1 MLLNETFAIEFAGK
15 LLNIGSIKLRPE
27 DPFTWASGWLSPIYC
42 DNRLT
47 LSYPEI
53 RTWIKEKLAD
63 GIRAHFADA
72 EIIAGVA
79 TAGIP
84 HGALVAD
91 ALNLPF
97 IYVRSEA
104 KKHGLSNQIEGKAE
118 PGKKVVVVEDLLSTG
133 GSSLNAV
140 HALRTAGA
148 EVSGL
153 IALFTYAFDTAEH
166 AFNDAAC
173 KYYTISDYPSLVNY
187 ASAQKLIDDETRSLL
202 ESWRK
207 NPAEWMKH

>member
-1 MLLNETFAIEFAGK
+1 MLFNDSYAIEFAGK

-27 DPFTWASGWLSPIYC
+27 NPFTWASGWRSPIYC

-53 RTWIKEKLAD
+53 RKWIKEKLAV
-63 GIRAHFADA
+63 GISEQFAGA

-104 KKHGLSNQIEGKAE
+104 KKHGLSNQIEGKLEA
-118 PGKKVVVVEDLLSTG
+118 GKKVVVIEDLLSTG
-133 GSSLNAV
+133 GSSLTAV
-140 HALRTAGA
+140 HALRNAGA

-153 IALFTYAFDTAEH
+153 VALFTYAFDIAQN
-166 AFNDAAC
+166 AFDEAAC
-173 KYYTISDYPSLVNY
+173 KFFTISDYPSLITY
-187 ASAQKLIDDETRSLL
+187 AIQNNLIDNQTKLLL
-202 ESWRK
+202 EEWRK
-207 NPAEWMKH
+207 NPAVWMQN

>member
-1 MLLNETFAIEFAGK
+1 MLFNDSYAIEFAGK

-27 DPFTWASGWLSPIYC
+27 NPFTWASGWRSPIYC

-53 RTWIKEKLAD
+53 RNWIKEKLAA
-63 GIRAHFADA
+63 GISEQFAGA

-104 KKHGLSNQIEGKAE
+104 KKHGLSNQIEGKLEA
-118 PGKKVVVVEDLLSTG
+118 GKKVVVIEDLLSTG
-133 GSSLNAV
+133 GSSLTAV
-140 HALRTAGA
+140 HALRNAGA

-153 IALFTYAFDTAEH
+153 VALFTYAFDIAQN
-166 AFNDAAC
+166 AFDEAAC
-173 KYYTISDYPSLVNY
+173 KFFTISDYPSLITY
-187 ASAQKLIDDETRSLL
+187 AIQNNLIDNQTKLLL
-202 ESWRK
+202 EEWRK
-207 NPAEWMKH
+207 NPAVWMQN